1 MNTIHNKF
9 YICILHFFFPI
20 FSVFKRLKMTCKW
33 SRFNKER
40 KKRGRGRGKWWARKN
55 KIHVGCRREEKVR
68 YIGPISYNVH
78 FIVVL

>member
-1 MNTIHNKF
+1 
-9 YICILHFFFPI
+9 
-20 FSVFKRLKMTCKW
+20 MTCKW

-40 KKRGRGRGKWWARKN
+40 EKGKGNWQMVGKKN
-55 KIHVGCRREEKVR
+55 KINVGCRREEKVT